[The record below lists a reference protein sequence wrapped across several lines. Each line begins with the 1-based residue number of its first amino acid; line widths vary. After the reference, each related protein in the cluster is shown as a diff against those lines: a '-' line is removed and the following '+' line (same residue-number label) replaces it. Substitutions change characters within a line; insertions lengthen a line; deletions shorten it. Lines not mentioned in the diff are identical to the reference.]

1 MIEPT
6 AIIANTQMVNS
17 GIIFFGTFIAC
28 LVGLRPLL
36 EIIKKYEK
44 RWDFILRNAL
54 LLETSGRT
62 ITIATCFMVLVFGF
76 IGSALT
82 GSVWGTFILGGLGL
96 FPPNWYINYKRQKRI
111 QVLEEQLV
119 SAIQM
124 LASGVRAGLNL
135 IQSMQLIARDGAI
148 PVRQEF
154 AHLVNEYEY
163 GIPLNQA
170 MINAAERIGS
180 TDYRLLFSALQTH
193 RERGGDL
200 AKTLDEIADS
210 IREIQRLEGRVKS
223 LTAQGRSQAKC
234 LGAMPG
240 VVMLICSTFDPE
252 GVKGLFT
259 TPSGN
264 VLLGI
269 IFILNVIGF
278 LWIRKIMQVDI

>member
-1 MIEPT
+1 MII
-6 AIIANTQMVNS
+6 ASAASANTQMINTV
-17 GIIFFGTFIAC
+17 IVFLGTFVAC
-28 LVGLRPLL
+28 MVGLRPLRAV
-36 EIIKKYEK
+36 IDKYEK

-54 LLETSGRT
+54 LLETSGRV
-62 ITIATCFMVLVFGF
+62 ITIATGFMVILFGF
-76 IGSALT
+76 IGAAIS
-82 GSVWGTFILGGLGL
+82 GSVWGAVLIGALGL
-96 FPPNWYINYKRQKRI
+96 FPPNWYVNYKRQKRI

-163 GIPLNQA
+163 GIPLNQS
-170 MINAAERIGS
+170 MINASERIGS

-240 VVMLICSTFDPE
+240 IVMLICSTFDPV
-252 GVKGLFT
+252 GVKQLFT
-259 TPSGN
+259 TTSGN
-264 VLLGI
+264 VILGI
-269 IFILNVIGF
+269 IFLCNVIGF
-278 LWIRKIMQVDI
+278 LWIRKIMQVDL